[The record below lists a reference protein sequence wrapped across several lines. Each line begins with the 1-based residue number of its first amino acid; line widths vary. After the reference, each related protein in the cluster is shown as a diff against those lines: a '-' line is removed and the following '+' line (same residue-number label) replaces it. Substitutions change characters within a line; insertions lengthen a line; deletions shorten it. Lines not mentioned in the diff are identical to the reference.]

1 MKLGMFAFDV
11 LSLLIIAALWGG
23 SSFVVWSLSP
33 WILAT
38 LWSPLA
44 IVSMVLL
51 WILTL
56 IMLVGILHRLL
67 PRVRPGRY
75 ELMRSP
81 MFYFW
86 IVRFILYRALF
97 APGLKGLIFQFNTLR
112 FLALRAL
119 GARVSFGASMSSDVT
134 LLDPWLMVIES
145 GVTIGAGCMIS
156 GHTIDRGKLL
166 LGEVRVG
173 EGSLL
178 AARVMVAPGVSVG
191 KRARVLVG
199 VIIGHEAKVGDGA
212 VIGAT
217 TSLEVGSSVEAG
229 VRLATGTFVHKG
241 AVASHDT
248 APLEVIELMPASSS
262 T

>member
-1 MKLGMFAFDV
+1 MKVGMFAFDV
-11 LSLLIIAALWGG
+11 LSLLVIAALWGS
-23 SSFVVWSLSP
+23 SSFVVWRLAP

-38 LWSPLA
+38 LWPPLA
-44 IVSMVLL
+44 IMSMILL

-56 IMLVGILHRLL
+56 IMLVGLVHRLL

-75 ELMRSP
+75 ELMSSP

-86 IVRFILYRALF
+86 MARFILYRALF
-97 APGLKGLIFQFNTLR
+97 APGLKVLIFQFNTLR
-112 FLALRAL
+112 YLSLRAL

-134 LLDPWLMVIES
+134 LLDPWLMVIEA
-145 GVTIGAGCMIS
+145 GVTIGTGCLIS

-178 AARVMVAPGVSVG
+178 AARVVVAPGVSIG

-199 VIIGHEAKVGDGA
+199 VIIGHEAQIGDGA

-217 TSLEVGSSVEAG
+217 TSLEVGASVEPS

-241 AVASHDT
+241 AVASHNT
-248 APLEVIELMPASSS
+248 APLEVVELMPASSS
-262 T
+262 S